1 VKDAYNSLLVKNS
14 LTPAA
19 RTASAN
25 GTSVDRAASGSLFQD
40 AMVVIPVGTVTDGT
54 HTFEVQHSDDNSSW
68 AAVADAYLQGSEHGR
83 DRVRDR
89 LQGREAVPARRG
101 DRGQC
106 HDGRPVQRPGRAG
119 QPARGTG
126 AQLMARI
133 KVLEAI
139 AGPDFS
145 WSPGDIVSVCEEDA
159 ASWAD
164 GHRAVLLDDGQEPGG
179 EPAPSMF
186 HQQPLVVDEAGEELE
201 VIAATLEDIDP
212 PAGQDNGPRWVRW
225 SVTVRLPGPGRGPDG
240 GDQAEAEVQ
249 EKQDQ
254 DGPDAPASAAF
265 DPREHTN
272 RQVLAYLDTVGYE
285 EALRVLDLEATEGEN
300 RAGIA
305 KQRDEV
311 LNAARVRDAAASGG
325 PGGAEKAADTSRG
338 GGRGQTPE
346 TRSW

>member
-1 VKDAYNSLLVKNS
+1 M
-14 LTPAA
+14 P
-19 RTASAN
+19 
-25 GTSVDRAASGSLFQD
+25 
-40 AMVVIPVGTVTDGT
+40 
-54 HTFEVQHSDDNSSW
+54 
-68 AAVADAYLQGSEHGR
+68 
-83 DRVRDR
+83 
-89 LQGREAVPARRG
+89 
-101 DRGQC
+101 
-106 HDGRPVQRPGRAG
+106 
-119 QPARGTG
+119 
-126 AQLMARI
+126 RI
-133 KVLEAI
+133 CVLEAI
-139 AGPDFS
+139 AGSDFS
-145 WSPGDIVSVCEEDA
+145 WAPGDIVGLSEEEA
-159 ASWAD
+159 ARWAD
-164 GHRAVLLDDGQEPGG
+164 GHRAVLLDEGDCPEPDAQGVL
-179 EPAPSMF
+179 SMA
-186 HQQPLVVDEAGEELE
+186 HQQPLVVGEDGQELE
-201 VIAATLEDIDP
+201 VVAATLEDIDP
-212 PAGQDNGPRWVRW
+212 PAGQEDGPRWVRW
-225 SVTVRLPGPGRGPDG
+225 SVTVRLPGAGRGPDG

-325 PGGAEKAADTSRG
+325 PGGAEKAADSSRG